1 MLIEVLAEIGVP
13 RPGQGQPRT
22 RPDGVLADRADT
34 SRINCSH
41 LASRWITGVI
51 PWKRDEIAGRQR
63 KGSRG
68 GRPLGFDAVAYKGR
82 NVVER
87 SFALAKRRRGVA
99 TRYDK
104 LSLTRRTAIV
114 LAACFTWTKI

>member
-13 RPGQGQPRT
+13 RPGRGQPRT
-22 RPDGVLADRADT
+22 RPDGVLAGRADT

-41 LASRWITGVI
+41 LARRWISGVI
-51 PWKRDEIAGRQR
+51 TWKRDEIAGGQR

-87 SFALAKRRRGVA
+87 SFALAKSR
-99 TRYDK
+99 
-104 LSLTRRTAIV
+104 IV
-114 LAACFTWTKI
+114 

>member
-1 MLIEVLAEIGVP
+1 M
-13 RPGQGQPRT
+13 
-22 RPDGVLADRADT
+22 
-34 SRINCSH
+34 
-41 LASRWITGVI
+41 I

-63 KGSRG
+63 QGSRG

-104 LSLTRRTAIV
+104 LSLTRRSAIV